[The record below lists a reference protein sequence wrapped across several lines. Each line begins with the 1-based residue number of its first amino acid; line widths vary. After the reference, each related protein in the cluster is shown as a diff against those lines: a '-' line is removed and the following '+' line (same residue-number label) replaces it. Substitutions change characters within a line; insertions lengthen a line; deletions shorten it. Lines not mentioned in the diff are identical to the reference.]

1 MSTNGNKLSRSQ
13 FKAEFARIVSSS
25 TFDLYC
31 DETREKFIKLDQFSK
46 ANIPD
51 ELFRF
56 RKCGIE
62 DLISFEQETIPMS
75 VAEKFSDIYDS
86 NIFYD
91 YRNMEER
98 YRRLYSHLI
107 PYFILSVKCNPSMYA
122 IVPLLE
128 DYFENESTDYF
139 SPEFCKSILE
149 DKIIFLG
156 IVADLARYINSLI
169 VNPRTDQSKKIACFT
184 EDIKSKFMWDSYAD
198 GYKGFALKYDLKKMQ
213 NSKAA
218 QENVTCLFP
227 VIYSSRKYDAT
238 EYLDRKCL
246 NNLLEMIRKNEECM
260 NWMEAHKI
268 ELPSQLLTDHFSS
281 IKQYLYKDK
290 KEYAHEKEWRLIKF
304 DKPNNGRDFVSIPA
318 HGYLK
323 AIYYGPDISAD
334 NKEKLHEIAM
344 NKGIAEYDVSLDIDS
359 RSYDLK
365 VSELN
370 I

>member
-1 MSTNGNKLSRSQ
+1 MSRSQ
-13 FKAEFARIVSSS
+13 FKAEFGRIVSSS

-31 DETREKFIKLDQFSK
+31 EETREKFIKLEQFSK

-91 YRNMEER
+91 YGSMEER

-107 PYFILSVKCNPSMYA
+107 PYIILSVKYNPSMY
-122 IVPLLE
+122 IIDPLLE
-128 DYFENESTDYF
+128 DYLENESTDYF
-139 SPEFCKSILE
+139 SPEFCKSILDDE
-149 DKIIFLG
+149 MVFLG

-184 EDIKSKFMWDSYAD
+184 EDVKSKFMWDSYAD

-227 VIYSSRKYDAT
+227 VIYSAKKYDAT

-246 NNLLEMIRKNEECM
+246 NNLLEMISKNEECR

-268 ELPSQLLTDHFSS
+268 ELPSQLQTDHFSS
-281 IKQYLYKDK
+281 IKRYLYKDK

-304 DKPNNGRDFVSIPA
+304 DEPNNGRDFVSIPA

-323 AIYYGPDISAD
+323 AIYYGPNIEPRYKSH
-334 NKEKLHEIAM
+334 LSSIAKS
-344 NKGIAEYDVSLDIDS
+344 KGIDEYNVWLNDGSPE
-359 RSYDLK
+359 YKLK
-365 VSELN
+365 VVKMK
-370 I
+370 

>member
-268 ELPSQLLTDHFSS
+268 ELPSLLLTDHFSS

-323 AIYYGPDISAD
+323 AIYYGPNIEPRYKKHLSSIAKSKGIEEYNVWLNDGSPEYKLKVV
-334 NKEKLHEIAM
+334 KEK
-344 NKGIAEYDVSLDIDS
+344 
-359 RSYDLK
+359 
-365 VSELN
+365 
-370 I
+370 